1 MKDKFSITH
10 NMKNFKFI
18 YEDYEGN
25 ELDSKKYDFENSL
38 EAQKFANKLFA
49 NSNMNDLAI
58 IKVIEY

>member
-1 MKDKFSITH
+1 
-10 NMKNFKFI
+10 MKNFKLI
-18 YEDYEGN
+18 YEDYKGN